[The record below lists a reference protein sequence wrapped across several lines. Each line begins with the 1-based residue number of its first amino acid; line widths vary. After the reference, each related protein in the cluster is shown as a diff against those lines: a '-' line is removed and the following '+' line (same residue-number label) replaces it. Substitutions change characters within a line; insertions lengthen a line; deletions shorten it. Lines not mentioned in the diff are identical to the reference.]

1 MGKTSVKVLKSA
13 DIKRADLLGISPFAN
28 RIAFVQVKGSVLLEA
43 MRVCFP
49 KSVLRRIMR
58 TYSQ

>member
-1 MGKTSVKVLKSA
+1 MDYVKILNSA

-43 MRVCFP
+43 MRCAFQ
-49 KSVLRRIMR
+49 KCSQQHHAHILTIM
-58 TYSQ
+58 